1 VVERC
6 VAIGWLQCGECSCSC
21 NCQTPECN
29 EINCCCCQ
37 IVTTDAS
44 HAAAGPVEP
53 PYGTGEYGGSVVYR
67 DATMNPRYPLTAR
80 PSYLHADTLTPA
92 AARPAAA
99 AAAAAGSLA
108 SGGADAARRR
118 PASQHHQP
126 AVAAAAAVFTVPA
139 AGATSPPPPC
149 DHT

>member
-53 PYGTGEYGGSVVYR
+53 AYGTGEYAAGGSVVYR

-80 PSYLHADTLTPA
+80 PSYLHADTLTPP
-92 AARPAAA
+92 AARPA

-108 SGGADAARRR
+108 SGGADTAGRR

-126 AVAAAAAVFTVPA
+126 AAAAVFTVPA
-139 AGATSPPPPC
+139 AGATSPPPS